1 MNGCRLSPK
10 LSSSFVFDETN
21 KRFTILNIYPVIDD
35 KREKTNIIIIEEAFK
50 PTSNKCCNIS

>member
-1 MNGCRLSPK
+1 MHNHYIESQI
-10 LSSSFVFDETN
+10 SSSFVFDNTN
-21 KRFTILNIYPVIDD
+21 KRFTILNIYPDVE